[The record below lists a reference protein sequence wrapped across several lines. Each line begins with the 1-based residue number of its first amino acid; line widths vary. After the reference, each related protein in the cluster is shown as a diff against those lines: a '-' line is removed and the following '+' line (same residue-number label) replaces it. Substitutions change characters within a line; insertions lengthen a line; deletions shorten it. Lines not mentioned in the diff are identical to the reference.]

1 MDRLIYVAMNGAKH
15 AMEKQATVSN
25 NLANAS
31 TTGFKAQLDAFRAL
45 PSYGPGAGTR
55 TYVMDTEVG
64 TDFSFG
70 SIQTTGRPLDVAV
83 NGKGW
88 IAVQGRDGREAYTR
102 DGNIQLSPNGVMQ
115 TRDGLNLLGEGGG
128 PITVP
133 PNSQVAVAPDG
144 TVSVVPQDSTPNAV
158 NIVGRIKLVN
168 PPEKDLVRG
177 GDGLFQQTNG
187 QPAPADASV
196 ALAPASLESSNVSAV
211 ESLVSMMTHTRQ
223 FETQI
228 KLIQTAEA
236 MFREL
241 GQVISM
247 NG

>member
-15 AMEKQATVSN
+15 AMEKQATVSH

-45 PSYGPGAGTR
+45 PAYGPGTNTR
-55 TYVMDTEVG
+55 TYVMSTEVG
-64 TDFSFG
+64 TDFGFG
-70 SIQTTGRPLDVAV
+70 SIQTTGRALDIAV

-102 DGNIQLSPNGVMQ
+102 DGNLQINPNGVMQ
-115 TRDGLNLLGEGGG
+115 TRDGLNLIGEGG
-128 PITVP
+128 PLTIP
-133 PNSQVAVAPDG
+133 PNSQVAIAPDG
-144 TVSVVPQDSTPNAV
+144 TVSVVAEDSTPNAV

-168 PPEKDLVRG
+168 PPEKEIVRG
-177 GDGLFQQTNG
+177 ADGLFHQKNG
-187 QPAPADASV
+187 QPAVADATV
-196 ALAPASLESSNVSAV
+196 VLAPASLESSNVSAV
-211 ESLVSMMTHTRQ
+211 ESLVSMMTHTRH

-228 KLIQTAEA
+228 KLIQTAET
-236 MFREL
+236 MFREW

-247 NG
+247 TS